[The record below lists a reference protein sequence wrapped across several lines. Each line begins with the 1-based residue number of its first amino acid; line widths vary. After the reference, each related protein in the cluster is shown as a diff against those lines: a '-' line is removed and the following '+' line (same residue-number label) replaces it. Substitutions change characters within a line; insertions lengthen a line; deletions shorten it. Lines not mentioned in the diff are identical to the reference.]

1 MYNKYKAPFP
11 KMLSLILIFLSIL
24 LFIPNIT
31 MFRIVQ
37 LGGFQESLA
46 IFFFP
51 FVYSI
56 ADSITEKYDKGTAIF
71 ILFSCYLVSLFFSIV
86 LMLSCYLPYP
96 DNFQSQQAYD
106 MLFKRGPY
114 IIVVGLLS
122 VGLSMLVNINLM
134 SKLKI
139 KMRNKH
145 FIFRSIVSASIG
157 ELIVTCIGYPL
168 IFMSIDT
175 NIIML
180 MINAYLFKVI
190 YSMFGAFPAK
200 FLVFLMRH
208 VDGDD
213 RKAFNKEF
221 HEVRMVNS

>member
-1 MYNKYKAPFP
+1 MYNKNKAQFP

-37 LGGFQESLA
+37 LGNFQQSLA

-56 ADSITEKYDKGTAIF
+56 ADSITEKYDKNTAIF
-71 ILFSCYLVSLFFSIV
+71 ILFSCYLISLFFSIA

-96 DNFQSQQAYD
+96 DEFQHQQAYEIV
-106 MLFKRGPY
+106 FKRGPY
-114 IIVVGLLS
+114 IIVIGLVS
-122 VGLSMLVNINLM
+122 VGLSMFVNIYLM
-134 SKLKI
+134 SWLKI
-139 KMRNKH
+139 KMRNRH
-145 FIFRSIVSASIG
+145 FIFRSIISASIG

-168 IFMSIDT
+168 IFMSFDT
-175 NIIML
+175 IILML
-180 MINAYLFKVI
+180 MINAYLIKVG
-190 YSMFGAFPAK
+190 YSIVGAFPAK

-208 VDGDD
+208 IDGDERD
-213 RKAFNKEF
+213 EFNKEF
-221 HEVRMVNS
+221 HERDDC

>member
-1 MYNKYKAPFP
+1 MYKRTNTPFP
-11 KMLSLILIFLSIL
+11 KMLSLILILLSIL

-37 LGGFQESLA
+37 LGNFQESLA

-51 FVYSI
+51 LVYSI

-71 ILFSCYLVSLFFSIV
+71 ILLSCYLISLFFSII

-96 DNFQSQQAYD
+96 IDFQNQQVYD
-106 MLFKRGPY
+106 ILFKRGPY
-114 IIVVGLLS
+114 VIIVGLLS

-139 KMRNKH
+139 KMRNRH
-145 FIFRSIVSASIG
+145 FIFRSIISASIG

-168 IFMSIDT
+168 IFMSLDM
-175 NIIML
+175 NIMML
-180 MINAYLFKVI
+180 MINAYLFKVL
-190 YSMFGAFPAK
+190 YSIVGAFPAK
-200 FLVFLMRH
+200 LLVFLMRYI
-208 VDGDD
+208 DGDGRSD
-213 RKAFNKEF
+213 FNKEF
-221 HEVRMVNS
+221 HGSMVVNS